1 VTAYIGS
8 GTGFE
13 KPVDFI
19 HKDMALQPCLDT
31 SAYVNHSL
39 PMQRIR
45 ISSKVDED
53 TWNELKALAAET
65 HRNVSGLLTGAI
77 RDYVQGK
84 RVLPVVLSHVKQS
97 MAENEAL
104 GKLLAN

>member
-1 VTAYIGS
+1 MTAYIGS

-53 TWNELKALAAET
+53 TWNELKALTAET
-65 HRNVSGLLTGAI
+65 HRNVSGLRTETM
-77 RDYVQGK
+77 RDDGQGK
-84 RVLPVVLSHVKQS
+84 RVPPVVLSQLEQS
-97 MAENEAL
+97 MTENEAL

>member
-19 HKDMALQPCLDT
+19 HKDMALQACLDT

-39 PMQRIR
+39 PMQSIR

-53 TWNELKALAAET
+53 TWNELKALATET
-65 HRNVSGLLTGAI
+65 HRNVSGLLTETM
-77 RDYVQGK
+77 RDHVQGK
-84 RVLPVVLSHVKQS
+84 RVPPVILSHVKQS
-97 MAENEAL
+97 MTENEAL
-104 GKLLAN
+104 GKLLAK